1 MAVRSY
7 IDQIDKNLLNILQ
20 SSFPMVQN
28 PYAHIASELGIDE
41 EETLQRIYALK
52 KRNVVRQIGA
62 IFDTRK
68 LGYQTTLVAFRYP
81 SGKIDKAARTEQ
93 NEKITEPKEKFSELN
108 WLKRMNQE

>member
-20 SSFPMVQN
+20 SSFPLVHN
-28 PYAHIASELGIDE
+28 PYAEIASQLQISE
-41 EETLQRIYALK
+41 EEAIQRIYALK

-68 LGYQTTLVAFRYP
+68 LGYQTTLVAFRYEQ
-81 SGKIDKAARTEQ
+81 AA
-93 NEKITEPKEKFSELN
+93 
-108 WLKRMNQE
+108 